1 MMTTS
6 KFVTRATLL
15 MLSAIS
21 LSAGCGQE
29 RVVAPGGAGG
39 MPEFKGPTAGE
50 GEKQPPSKVDAYLAE
65 KKALAMIGPDGQKE
79 GSRSIKLYEWFTA
92 EPAGAIGAEM
102 MPVILLRILPDLA
115 VEFGEKDPE
124 DPSQPL
130 FGKAGDAL
138 LAKFGFWADPGP
150 EPGWKMPMGFTW
162 TPGHKS
168 DKIPIS
174 LAIRTCAGCHTGRV
188 RLDDGTIRVLVGA
201 PNTEILL
208 HQYDTAVATFIA
220 KYTADGRIRDFE
232 RAILR
237 ILDDKHSADPRFF
250 FKNAEGYG
258 PAEEAR
264 QVETFK
270 AALGLPLEKQGI
282 LALMRLAA
290 GAKLQGVANLKGVA
304 YSKPNSP
311 AIGGGPPG
319 LIDSS
324 GLGIAAFVAPAKLD
338 PKQVLFDG
346 ATKNDVPALWNQWTR
361 KQWQWDGNIRD
372 VLARNLVAALGLV
385 GLPDKMDITANV
397 VVSEF
402 IDNLPPAPY
411 PFAMPDTATVGRGR
425 SVYEANCIAC
435 HREDQHRG
443 EAGELPVFDLGTD
456 MNRAKVVRP
465 VGYQIIEKE
474 IVACYQ
480 PTDLRFRLGDKEFRP
495 NQNVDGAA
503 LLIKRFTPETQGYVA
518 PPMDGLWARAP
529 YLHNGSVPTL
539 RHLLVPSLR
548 EQARTFV
555 RGAISYDTKN
565 LGWSWEV
572 DRLARLRPENPSARV
587 FDASQDGQSNTG
599 HDQKSWTDTEGK
611 VGPKGR
617 AYRLAWDDAEDLA
630 VEALIAYL
638 KTL

>member
-1 MMTTS
+1 
-6 KFVTRATLL
+6 
-15 MLSAIS
+15 
-21 LSAGCGQE
+21 
-29 RVVAPGGAGG
+29 
-39 MPEFKGPTAGE
+39 
-50 GEKQPPSKVDAYLAE
+50 
-65 KKALAMIGPDGQKE
+65 
-79 GSRSIKLYEWFTA
+79 
-92 EPAGAIGAEM
+92 
-102 MPVILLRILPDLA
+102 
-115 VEFGEKDPE
+115 
-124 DPSQPL
+124 
-130 FGKAGDAL
+130 
-138 LAKFGFWADPGP
+138 
-150 EPGWKMPMGFTW
+150 MGFTW

-174 LAIRTCAGCHTGRV
+174 LAIRTCAGCYTGRV
-188 RLDDGTIRVLVGA
+188 RLDDGTIGSLSFAEHGDLA
-201 PNTEILL
+201 PPIR
-208 HQYDTAVATFIA
+208 H
-220 KYTADGRIRDFE
+220 GRGDLYRQVHGRWQDPGL
-232 RAILR
+232 RGAILR

-258 PAEEAR
+258 PEEEAR

-304 YSKPNSP
+304 DSKPNSP

-346 ATKNDVPALWNQWTR
+346 ATKNDVPGLWNQWTR

-411 PFAMPDTATVGRGR
+411 PFAMPDMATVGRGR

-435 HREDQHRG
+435 HREDQRRG

-480 PTDLRFRLGDKEFRP
+480 PADLRFRLGDKEFRP
-495 NQNVDGAA
+495 NQNVDGAD

-518 PPMDGLWARAP
+518 PPLDGLWARAP

-572 DRLARLRPENPSARV
+572 DWLRDPPREPVGPGLRCVPGRPVQHRARPEIMDRHRGQGRPERAGVSARLGRRRGSRRRGPDRVPQDTLTRKTEGQAMGFGDETIPPGEEAAIDRVLRASEQLLDRTTDPVRRDQHRSSTAASGRSSRPGRPARNPSRRPVPRAADLFGVDPLLQRRP
-587 FDASQDGQSNTG
+587 DGRPQA
-599 HDQKSWTDTEGK
+599 
-611 VGPKGR
+611 GR
-617 AYRLAWDDAEDLA
+617 ARHGRQAHRRRG
-630 VEALIAYL
+630 
-638 KTL
+638 